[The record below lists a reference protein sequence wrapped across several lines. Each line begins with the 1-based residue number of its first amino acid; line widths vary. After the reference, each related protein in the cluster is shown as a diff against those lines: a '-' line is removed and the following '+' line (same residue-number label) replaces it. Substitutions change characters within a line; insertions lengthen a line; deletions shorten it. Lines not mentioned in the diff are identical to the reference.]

1 MALQAKAQGY
11 NEVAAN
17 RFRSQFA
24 EIDQAQ
30 NFLEQSR
37 GKNMMIEEV
46 LDRIRNQNPDLD
58 IILNRVI
65 GW

>member
-1 MALQAKAQGY
+1 M
-11 NEVAAN
+11 AAN

-30 NFLEQSR
+30 NFLEQAR

>member
-11 NEVAAN
+11 NEVATN

-30 NFLEQSR
+30 NFLEQAR

>member
-11 NEVAAN
+11 NEVEAH
-17 RFRSQFA
+17 RLRSQFA

-30 NFLEQSR
+30 NFLEQAR